1 LGLWPYY
8 IFWFSFVQS
17 EGRQNGYK
25 TTLVKELKMDA
36 IFAAVDLTTVA
47 AFVTGAMVI
56 VIGVAMAFKG
66 GILGKRA
73 IKAV

>member
-1 LGLWPYY
+1 M
-8 IFWFSFVQS
+8 
-17 EGRQNGYK
+17 
-25 TTLVKELKMDA
+25 TD

-47 AFVTGAMVI
+47 AFVTGAMVV

-66 GILGKRA
+66 GYLGKRA